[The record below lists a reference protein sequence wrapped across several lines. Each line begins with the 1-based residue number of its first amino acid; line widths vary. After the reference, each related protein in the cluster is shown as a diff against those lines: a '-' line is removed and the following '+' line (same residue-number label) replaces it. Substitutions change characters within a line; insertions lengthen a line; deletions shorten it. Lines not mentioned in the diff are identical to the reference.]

1 MSHAVEKTIG
11 RQLIAQALERSG
23 FAPAH
28 HVLHQLRVDADLSIH
43 ELAKL
48 SELSY
53 TGIRSTEHGLQS
65 PTRKHVDAIC
75 QSLGRCGVL
84 VSVVGAGHGLD
95 RCLYLRLTDPDSD
108 QIVDADNMVPTP
120 DP

>member
-1 MSHAVEKTIG
+1 MNHAVAKTAA
-11 RQLIAQALERSG
+11 RQLIAQSLERSG

-28 HVLHQLRVDADLSIH
+28 HVLHQLRVEAGLSIH
-43 ELAKL
+43 ELANL

-65 PTRKHVDAIC
+65 PSRKHVEAIC

-84 VSVVGAGHGLD
+84 LSVVGAGHGLD
-95 RCLYLRLTDPDSD
+95 RCLYLRLTDPD
-108 QIVDADNMVPTP
+108 QIVDANNMVPTP
-120 DP
+120 EP